1 MDDKRKKY
9 YINYRNKEQKA
20 DFFELWDFFQL
31 NLNQNNTKEQAFEQW
46 KLLNKFVSIKNIP
59 QLNNQ

>member
-20 DFFELWDFFQL
+20 DFITLFNFFQQNQ
-31 NLNQNNTKEQAFEQW
+31 NLNVEQSFEQW
-46 KLLNKFVSIKNIP
+46 KLLNKFISIKDIP
-59 QLNNQ
+59 LLNNNN